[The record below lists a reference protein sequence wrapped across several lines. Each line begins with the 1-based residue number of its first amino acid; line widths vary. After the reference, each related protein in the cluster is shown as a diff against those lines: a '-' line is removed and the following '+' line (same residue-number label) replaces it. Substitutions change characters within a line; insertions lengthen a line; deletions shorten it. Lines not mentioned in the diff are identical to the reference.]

1 MKISSIDLQYICQ
14 LIYETHNLSVFY
26 IDQFGEIA
34 FEYTSKNLQENS
46 HFAPLK
52 DHIRAY
58 PFHTTPSDFPIF
70 FSNAKLNFFY
80 INLKMDQQFLGSII
94 VGPSLSSEMSNEKMI
109 NFYDGDQSIPSF
121 NYQQFLSI
129 SLFVYYLIYR
139 QKLNKTIVIHNN
151 QALKPIII
159 QEENTILELS
169 NARRNYIVHTNLYYE
184 KILLDYVKNGRKDK
198 LTEVL
203 NYSIVGE
210 AELGV
215 LSKQS
220 RLRSLQNLMITGIAL
235 TCRAAIE
242 GGLSEETAFTLS
254 DFYIQKLEEQD
265 SWHKILALTEE
276 AIYDF
281 TNRVSKANKEMY
293 SATITSCQHYIDN
306 QIYGE
311 VTLEQLADI
320 CHLSPN
326 YLSSLFKKEV
336 GISIS
341 EYIQQ
346 QRIDEAKRLL
356 TFTNYPIL
364 DIGSL
369 LNFTDQSYFIKVFKK
384 FTGTTPKQ
392 YRNKHINRNDTIM

>member
-14 LIYETHNLSVFY
+14 LIYETHHLSVFY
-26 IDQFGEIA
+26 INQFGEIV
-34 FEYTSKNLQENS
+34 FEYTSKYFQKDS
-46 HFAPLK
+46 RYAPLK

-58 PFHTTPSDFPIF
+58 PYQTTPSDFPIF
-70 FSNAKLNFFY
+70 FSNADFNFFY

-94 VGPSLSSEMSNEKMI
+94 VGPALSSEISDTNKR
-109 NFYDGDQSIPSF
+109 NFYIEEHPIPF
-121 NYQQFLSI
+121 LHYQQFLTI

-139 QKLNKTIVIHNN
+139 KKLNKTMVIHNN
-151 QALKPIII
+151 QELKPIVT

-169 NARRNYIVHTNLYYE
+169 NARRNFSVHKNLYYE
-184 KILLDYVKNGRKDK
+184 KILLEFVKNGRKEK
-198 LTEVL
+198 LNEL
-203 NYSIVGE
+203 SNYSIVGE

-220 RLRSLQNLMITGIAL
+220 HLRSVQNLMITGIAL
-235 TCRAAIE
+235 ICRAAIE
-242 GGLSEETAFTLS
+242 GGLNEETAFTLS
-254 DFYIQKLEEQD
+254 DFYIQKLEEQRN
-265 SWHKILALTEE
+265 SLSILSLMEE

-281 TNRVSKANKEMY
+281 TNRVSQSNKDKY
-293 SATITSCQHYIDN
+293 SATIITCQHFIDN
-306 QIYGE
+306 QMYGE
-311 VTLEQLADI
+311 ITLDHLAAI

-336 GISIS
+336 GMSIS

-356 TFTNYPIL
+356 TFTNYPIS

-369 LNFTDQSYFIKVFKK
+369 LNFTDQSYFIKIFKK

-392 YRNKHINRNDTIM
+392 YRVEHSIKR

>member
-1 MKISSIDLQYICQ
+1 MKISSIDLQYISQ

-34 FEYTSKNLQENS
+34 FEYTSKHFQQNS
-46 HFAPLK
+46 NFAPLK
-52 DHIRAY
+52 EYIRAY
-58 PFHTTPSDFPIF
+58 SFHTTPSDFPIF
-70 FSNAKLNFFY
+70 FSNTDFNFFY

-94 VGPSLSSEMSNEKMI
+94 VGPSLSSEVSGKKI
-109 NFYDGDQSIPSF
+109 NFYDGDPPIPF
-121 NYQQFLSI
+121 LHFQQFLSI
-129 SLFVYYLIYR
+129 SLLVYYLIYR
-139 QKLNKTIVIHNN
+139 QKLNKAMVIHNN
-151 QALKPIII
+151 QALKPIIVK
-159 QEENTILELS
+159 EENTILELS

-184 KILLDYVKNGRKDK
+184 KILLDYVKSGRKDK
-198 LTEVL
+198 LTEIL
-203 NYSIVGE
+203 NYSIIGE

-215 LSKQS
+215 LSKRS

-242 GGLSEETAFTLS
+242 GGLNGETAFTLS

-265 SWHKILALTEE
+265 SIYAILALTEE

-281 TNRVSKANKEMY
+281 TNRVSEASKELY
-293 SATITSCQHYIDN
+293 STTITICQHYIDN
-306 QIYGE
+306 HIYGE
-311 VTLEQLADI
+311 ITLDQLADF

-341 EYIQQ
+341 EYIQL
-346 QRIDEAKRLL
+346 QRINEAKRLL

-364 DIGSL
+364 AIGSL
-369 LNFTDQSYFIKVFKK
+369 LNFTDQSYFIKIFKK
-384 FTGTTPKQ
+384 FTNITPKQ
-392 YRNKHINRNDTIM
+392 YRDEHSNK

>member
-1 MKISSIDLQYICQ
+1 MKISSTDLQYICQ

-26 IDQFGEIA
+26 INQFEEIA
-34 FEYTSKNLQENS
+34 FEYTSKHFQQSS
-46 HFAPLK
+46 HFSSLK

-58 PFHTTPSDFPIF
+58 PFHTTPHDFPIF
-70 FSNAKLNFFY
+70 FSNNDFNFFY

-94 VGPSLSSEMSNEKMI
+94 VGPSLSSEMSDDKI
-109 NFYDGDQSIPSF
+109 YFYDGDQPIPF
-121 NYQQFLSI
+121 LHYQQFLSI

-139 QKLNKTIVIHNN
+139 EKLNKSMVIHNN
-151 QALKPIII
+151 QELKPIIT
-159 QEENTILELS
+159 QEENSILELS
-169 NARRNYIVHTNLYYE
+169 NARRNFSVHTNLYYE
-184 KILLDYVKNGRKDK
+184 KILLDYVKNGRKEK
-198 LTEVL
+198 LNEL
-203 NYSIVGE
+203 INYSIVGE
-210 AELGV
+210 TELGV

-220 RLRSLQNLMITGIAL
+220 HIRSVQNLMITGIAL
-235 TCRAAIE
+235 ICRAAIE
-242 GGLSEETAFTLS
+242 GGLNEETAFTLS
-254 DFYIQKLEEQD
+254 DFYIQKLEDQGNLL
-265 SWHKILALTEE
+265 SILSLMEE

-281 TNRVSKANKEMY
+281 TDRVSKSNKDKY
-293 SATITSCQHYIDN
+293 SATITTCQHYIDN
-306 QIYGE
+306 HIYRE
-311 VTLEQLADI
+311 VTLDQLAEI

-356 TFTNYPIL
+356 TFTNYPIS

-369 LNFTDQSYFIKVFKK
+369 LNFTDQSYFIKIFKK

-392 YRNKHINRNDTIM
+392 YRIEHSIKR